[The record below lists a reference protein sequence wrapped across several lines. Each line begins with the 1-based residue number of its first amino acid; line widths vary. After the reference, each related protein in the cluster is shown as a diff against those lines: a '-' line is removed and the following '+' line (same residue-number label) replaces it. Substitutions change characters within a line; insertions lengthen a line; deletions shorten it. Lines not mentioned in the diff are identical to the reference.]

1 MSSKTSEVRQV
12 SIDSFLVKKTKKKQK
27 SLEDDQ
33 ITDDVETFFNDKCA
47 EAFQSTESDSNV
59 EELCSN
65 YKETLKI
72 NEVQLKHA
80 KKLLKESAKII
91 LEKELLIKNL
101 EEKIAVPSNDQRKK
115 DLFKKFENKFDWI
128 DLENLRSVKPGAKF
142 DSTFVLNLVRLLYGS
157 DLSKLKN
164 KSVTGKIYK
173 GERKDPLTPE
183 KKSLITEIIKERIS
197 SEQDN
202 TAAQRMKQISRHMR
216 AAIYNI
222 NNTSNAKLSKPQEM
236 NLAPDPP
243 HEPKEISSTQQEM
256 FLVSN
261 TTVYKFQYAA
271 KRL

>member
-12 SIDSFLVKKTKKKQK
+12 SIDSFLVKKTKKKK
-27 SLEDDQ
+27 K

-47 EAFQSTESDSNV
+47 EAFQSSESNV

-65 YKETLKI
+65 YKETLKF

-91 LEKELLIKNL
+91 LEKELLIKKL
-101 EEKIAVPSNDQRKK
+101 EEKIAKPSNDQRKK

-164 KSVTGKIYK
+164 KNVTGKIYK

-183 KKSLITEIIKERIS
+183 KNR
-197 SEQDN
+197 
-202 TAAQRMKQISRHMR
+202 
-216 AAIYNI
+216 
-222 NNTSNAKLSKPQEM
+222 
-236 NLAPDPP
+236 
-243 HEPKEISSTQQEM
+243 
-256 FLVSN
+256 
-261 TTVYKFQYAA
+261 
-271 KRL
+271 